1 MEVTVINRVWLRE
14 TLTYIIYTLLKSREA
29 KEILDE
35 ELYEMLKYI
44 VPDLSYRDFLKS
56 LITLEI
62 RGLITVSLIREGVR
76 VIRLVA

>member
-1 MEVTVINRVWLRE
+1 MTVINRVWLRE

>member
-1 MEVTVINRVWLRE
+1 MEVNIINRVWLRE

-76 VIRLVA
+76 VIRLIA